1 MTLEHELSRPWLSV
15 PRSLRFLLGCL
26 LFAASGLGFSSVGL
40 RPRQRT
46 RLNQL
51 LSDDELSTRE
61 EDTMSRAPQSNLR
74 QMTDVTVA
82 SLVSE
87 MESKGV
93 SRIDSLLTESQTR
106 EMLEFINA
114 ELSLS
119 IKTVDDFSVEN
130 DNFSLSKAQYNR
142 WDLKLPIA
150 DGAILDRTMKIL
162 CKEGSLLGDTLQKIV
177 GTQGR
182 IHELAAF
189 VTVSGAT
196 RQIIHTDSSWTAL
209 PSLFTC
215 TISLQDIDID
225 MGPTVFIPGSHT
237 EDAHLVR
244 MEEFMLNDIDSKDS
258 ILLDLPH
265 ELSMLR
271 AGDAALYDSRIL
283 HCGGANRSMP
293 NKARVLLYFSV
304 ATQLSDE
311 SLSMDELF
319 DPDQEMEGARLT
331 RERDASLR
339 TASKGLALS
348 DFR

>member
-1 MTLEHELSRPWLSV
+1 M
-15 PRSLRFLLGCL
+15 RFLLGCL
-26 LFAASGLGFSSVGL
+26 LWVTSIFGFSTVGL
-40 RPRQRT
+40 RARERT
-46 RLNQL
+46 RLKQV
-51 LSDDELSTRE
+51 LSDDELSLRE
-61 EDTMSRAPQSNLR
+61 EETMSRAPQSNLR
-74 QMTDVTVA
+74 QMTDVTVER
-82 SLVSE
+82 LVSE

-93 SRIDSLLTESQTR
+93 SRIDSLLTASQTR
-106 EMLEFINA
+106 EILAFINA

-119 IKTVDDFSVEN
+119 IKAVGDLSLEN
-130 DNFSLSKAQYNR
+130 DYFSLSKAQDNR
-142 WDLKLPIA
+142 WDLKLPMSA
-150 DGAILDRTMKIL
+150 VDDGGVLARTMNIL
-162 CKEGSLLGDTLQKIV
+162 CKEGSLLGDTLQSIV
-177 GTQGR
+177 GKQGR

-189 VTVSGAT
+189 VTVAGAT

-215 TISLQDIDID
+215 TISLQDIDVD

-244 MEEFMLNDIDSKDS
+244 MEEFMLEDIDSKDS
-258 ILLDLPH
+258 SLLDLPH

-311 SLSMDELF
+311 SCSMDELF
-319 DPDQEMEGARLT
+319 DPDHEIGDARIA
-331 RERDASLR
+331 REKDASLR
-339 TASKGLALS
+339 TASKGLVLS
-348 DFR
+348 DFRRCE

>member
-1 MTLEHELSRPWLSV
+1 M
-15 PRSLRFLLGCL
+15 RFLLGCL
-26 LFAASGLGFSSVGL
+26 LWVTSVFGFSSVGL
-40 RPRQRT
+40 WARERT
-46 RLNQL
+46 RLKQV
-51 LSDDELSTRE
+51 LSDDELSLRE
-61 EDTMSRAPQSNLR
+61 EETMSRAPQSNLR
-74 QMTDVTVA
+74 QMTDVTVER
-82 SLVSE
+82 LVSE

-106 EMLEFINA
+106 EILAFINA

-119 IKTVDDFSVEN
+119 IKAVGDLSLEN
-130 DNFSLSKAQYNR
+130 DYFSLSKAQDNR
-142 WDLKLPIA
+142 WDLKLPMSA
-150 DGAILDRTMKIL
+150 VDDGGVLARTMNIL
-162 CKEGSLLGDTLQKIV
+162 CKEGSLLGDTLQSIV
-177 GTQGR
+177 GKQGR

-189 VTVSGAT
+189 VTVAGAT

-215 TISLQDIDID
+215 TISLQDIDVD
-225 MGPTVFIPGSHT
+225 MGPTVFIPGSHN

-244 MEEFMLNDIDSKDS
+244 MEEFMMEDIDSKDS
-258 ILLDLPH
+258 SLLDLPH

-311 SLSMDELF
+311 SCSMDELF
-319 DPDQEMEGARLT
+319 DPDRELGDARIA
-331 RERDASLR
+331 REKDASLR
-339 TASKGLALS
+339 TASKGLVLS
-348 DFR
+348 DFRR